1 MSDKQYYYAVA
12 RLRSKE
18 LALLNSAFIEQ
29 LLGTKNADECL
40 RLLHDKGWGSTDTAN
55 VEKLLA
61 DEKKK
66 TWDLITE
73 LVDDMSIFNVLLLN
87 YDYHNLKAAI
97 KETCTEYKHA
107 NIYSE
112 EGTVAPEIISK
123 AIDSRDFSLL
133 PVRMR
138 SIAEEA
144 LESLLHTRDGQL
156 CDIMIDKAA
165 LEAIRDAGKNTGCDI
180 LKLYGELTVVS
191 SDIKVAVR
199 AAKTGKDLA
208 FLQKSL
214 AACDTIDTVILSQ
227 AALEGTDAICNYLS
241 STKYADA
248 VSELKTSPSAFERW
262 CDNLII
268 RTIRPEIHHPF
279 TVGPLAAYII
289 ARENEIKTVRII
301 LSGKI
306 NSLPEESIRERVRE
320 MYV

>member
-18 LALLNSAFIEQ
+18 LSLLNATFIEQ
-29 LLGTKNADECL
+29 LLGTKNSEECL
-40 RLLHDKGWGSTDTAN
+40 RLLHDKGWGTTGN
-55 VEKLLA
+55 VEKMLA

-66 TWDLITE
+66 TWDLIKE
-73 LVDDMSIFNVLLLN
+73 LVEDTSVFNVLLLN

-97 KETCTEYKHA
+97 KEACTKNKHSD
-107 NIYSE
+107 IYSN
-112 EGTVAPEIISK
+112 EGTVSPEIIAK
-123 AIDSRDFSLL
+123 AVKNREFSLL
-133 PVRMR
+133 PAKMR
-138 SIAEEA
+138 GIAEEA
-144 LESLLHTRDGQL
+144 FDTLLHTRDGQL

-165 LEAIRDAGKNTGCDI
+165 LEAIRDAGHGTGCDI
-180 LKLYGELTVVS
+180 LELYGELTVVS
-191 SDIKVAVR
+191 ADIKIAVR
-199 AAKTGKDLA
+199 AAKTGKDAA
-208 FLQKSL
+208 FLQRSL
-214 AACDTIDTVILSQ
+214 AACSTIDIHLLSQ
-227 AALEGTDAICNYLS
+227 ATLEGTDAICNYLS
-241 STKYADA
+241 KTKYSGA

>member
-1 MSDKQYYYAVA
+1 MWRRV
-12 RLRSKE
+12 LP
-18 LALLNSAFIEQ
+18 
-29 LLGTKNADECL
+29 
-40 RLLHDKGWGSTDTAN
+40 AN